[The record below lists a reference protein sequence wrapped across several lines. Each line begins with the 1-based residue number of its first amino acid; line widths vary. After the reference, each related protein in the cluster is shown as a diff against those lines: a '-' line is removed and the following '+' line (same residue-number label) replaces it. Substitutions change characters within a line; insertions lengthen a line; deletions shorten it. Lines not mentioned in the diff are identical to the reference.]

1 MNGLA
6 NALMASFGKDVVA
19 DENATPATF
28 TVPAERFADAANI
41 LRESYAF
48 LCAEWAADD
57 TNSGRGYSVYACYRA
72 GSEYLIV
79 RAELSR
85 DNPEFPSLV
94 KHFVPAYRFERQIRS
109 LMGVIPSGHPDSRPW
124 IKFEDW
130 PEDAWPLRKSF
141 DAATKMPRLDGQYA
155 WLRAEGEGVYEIPVG
170 PVHAGIIEPGHF
182 RFQAVGETIIN
193 LEERLGYVHKGIEK
207 RFESMTWETAVKL
220 AGRVSGDTTVA
231 HSMAY
236 CMALE
241 SMTHSDVPV
250 RAKWLRALFLER
262 ERIANHIGDIGAICN
277 DAAFAFMIYQCSRLK
292 EVMIA
297 NNLKLFGHRF
307 MMDRVIPGGVTVDID
322 AAAKQEILTELDY
335 LSEQFDVIVRI
346 YEESSSL
353 EDRVRNTG
361 ILTSEL
367 ARELCTV
374 GIVARA
380 SGLNV
385 DCRVHNPFPPYDSIG
400 IVSPVLTAGDVHAR
414 VWVRVEEIRDSIR
427 LIRRILGQIPHS
439 PIAARCNTPLPE
451 TTGFAAV
458 EGWRGEIIYWLACGQ
473 KGEINRCMVR
483 DPSSVNW
490 LALEQAIK
498 GNIVPDFP
506 LCNKSFNQSYSGHD
520 L

>member
-1 MNGLA
+1 MKRLA
-6 NALMASFGKDVVA
+6 KALSAAFGA
-19 DENATPATF
+19 DAKADGHREPVTF
-28 TVPAERFADAANI
+28 TVPVERFADAAKT
-41 LRESYAF
+41 LKESYAF
-48 LCAEWAADD
+48 LCAQWATDD
-57 TNSGRGYSVYACYRA
+57 TNSDRGYGIYACFRH
-72 GSEYLIV
+72 GSEYIIV
-79 RAELSR
+79 RASMSR

-109 LMGVIPSGHPDSRPW
+109 LMGVTPVGHPDERPW

-130 PEDAWPLRKSF
+130 PEDSWPLRKSF
-141 DAATKMPRLDGQYA
+141 DASKRMARHEGQYA
-155 WLRAEGEGVYEIPVG
+155 WLGAEGEGVYEIPVG

-231 HSMAY
+231 HSIAY

-241 SMTHSDVPV
+241 SMTHCHVPV
-250 RAKWLRALFLER
+250 RAQWQRALFLER

-277 DAAFAFMIYQCSRLK
+277 DAAFAFMLYQCSRLK
-292 EVMIA
+292 EAMLA
-297 NNLKLFGHRF
+297 TNHRLFGHRF
-307 MMDRVIPGGVTVDID
+307 MMDKVIPGGVTVDID
-322 AAAKQEILTELDY
+322 VTAKKEILSELDF
-335 LSEQFDVIVRI
+335 LDEDFNRLVRI

-353 EDRVRNTG
+353 EDRVRGTG

-367 ARELCTV
+367 ARELCVV
-374 GIVARA
+374 GVVARA
-380 SGLNV
+380 SGINV

-400 IVSPVLTAGDVHAR
+400 IEAQVLIAGDVHAR
-414 VWVRVEEIRDSIR
+414 VWVRVVEIRASMSILR
-427 LIRRILGQIPHS
+427 SILTKMPGG
-439 PIAARCNTPLPE
+439 PIAVECSAPLPD

-458 EGWRGEIIYWLACGQ
+458 EGWRGEIIYWLQSGQ
-473 KGEINRCMVR
+473 IGQINRCMVR

-506 LCNKSFNQSYSGHD
+506 ICNKSFNQSYSGHD

>member
-1 MNGLA
+1 MKRLET
-6 NALMASFGKDVVA
+6 ALKAVFGDDIKPDGHREPV
-19 DENATPATF
+19 TF
-28 TVPAERFADAANI
+28 TVPVAMFAEAART
-41 LRESYAF
+41 LKESYAF
-48 LCAEWAADD
+48 LCAEWTTDD
-57 TNSGRGYSVYACYRA
+57 TNSGRGYGIYACFRH
-72 GSEYLIV
+72 SNEYLIV
-79 RAELSR
+79 KSELSA
-85 DNPEFPSLV
+85 DSPEFPSLV
-94 KHFVPAYRFERQIRS
+94 KYFVPAYRFERQIRS
-109 LMGVIPSGHPDSRPW
+109 LMGVTPVGHPDDRPW

-141 DAATKMPRLDGQYA
+141 DASKRMVRSDGEYA

-182 RFQAVGETIIN
+182 RFQAVGETIVN

-207 RFESMTWETAVKL
+207 RFEAMTWEEAVRL

-231 HSMAY
+231 HSLAY

-241 SMTHSDVPV
+241 SMTHCHVPV
-250 RAKWLRALFLER
+250 RAQWLRALFLER
-262 ERIANHIGDIGAICN
+262 ERIANHLGDIGAICN
-277 DAAFAFMIYQCSRLK
+277 DAAFAFMLYQCSRLK
-292 EVMIA
+292 EAMLA
-297 NNLKLFGHRF
+297 TNHRLFGHRF
-307 MMDRVIPGGVTVDID
+307 MMDKVIPGGVTVDID
-322 AAAKQEILTELDY
+322 LTAKIEMLSELDF
-335 LSEQFDVIVRI
+335 LDRDFHRLVRI

-353 EDRVRNTG
+353 EDRVRGTG

-374 GIVARA
+374 GVVARA

-400 IVSPVLTAGDVHAR
+400 VDSPVLVAGDVHAR
-414 VWVRVEEIRDSIR
+414 VWVRVVEIRASMSIMR
-427 LIRRILGQIPHS
+427 TILAKIPVG
-439 PIAARCNTPLPE
+439 PIAVECGAVSPD

-458 EGWRGEIIYWLACGQ
+458 EGWRGEIIYWLQCGQ

-506 LCNKSFNQSYSGHD
+506 ICNKSFNQSYSGHD